1 MGILFSILMDLV
13 VEVVTELVLE
23 FTGLLNEKES
33 PAAVA
38 VAWFAALGFAMGAGS
53 FLVAPH
59 QVFQPGPVV
68 GVSLVLV
75 PVSLAVAMEVWGR
88 LRESRGRVTSH
99 MVTWYGG
106 AVMGF
111 GLAAG
116 RLGAKALL
124 QGL

>member
-1 MGILFSILMDLV
+1 MGILLSILMDLL
-13 VEVVTELVLE
+13 VEVVAELVLE
-23 FTGLLNEKES
+23 VTGLLNEKDS
-33 PAAVA
+33 PAVVA
-38 VAWFAALGFAMGAGS
+38 VAWFAVLGFALGAGS

-59 QVFQPGPVV
+59 RVFQPGPIA
-68 GVSLVLV
+68 GVSLVLA
-75 PVSLAVAMEVWGR
+75 PASLAIAMEVWGR
-88 LRESRGRVTSH
+88 LRESSGRVTSH

-116 RLGAKALL
+116 RLVAKALT